1 MENSAVTL
9 IPIFGML
16 TGIIINLGLFATI
29 VLAIYYNVK
38 ARNKERMA
46 LIERGVDISEIY
58 KKKNNGDGNGF
69 FKFGMVLI
77 GVALGLVSG
86 VIFSKTGFLP
96 PVVSYF
102 AFILLF
108 GGISVIAANYL
119 VAKKKMV

>member
-1 MENSAVTL
+1 MEDSSTTM

-16 TGIIINLGLFATI
+16 TGIIINLGLFTAI

-46 LIERGVDISEIY
+46 LIEKGVDLSEIY
-58 KKKNNGDGNGF
+58 KKKETGSGF
-69 FKFGMVLI
+69 FKFGMILI
-77 GVALGLVSG
+77 GIALGLVFG
-86 VIFSKTGFLP
+86 VIFSKLELFP

-108 GGISVIAANYL
+108 GGISVL
-119 VAKKKMV
+119 VANHLVSKKKNA

>member
-1 MENSAVTL
+1 MDETM

-29 VLAIYYNVK
+29 SIAIYYSVK

-58 KKKNNGDGNGF
+58 KKKGTGHGF
-69 FKFGMVLI
+69 FKFGVVLMGI
-77 GVALGLVSG
+77 GIGLLLGYILSSAVN
-86 VIFSKTGFLP
+86 

-102 AFILLF
+102 SMILLF
-108 GGISVIAANYL
+108 GGIGVLVANYL
-119 VAKKKMV
+119 VAKKGQN